1 MNEAI
6 SQVEVVRQEVMP
18 IPDQAKMIIVRD
30 QGTLRLAN
38 DVFLTIRALRKK
50 IAAVFDPM
58 EKAAKEAKQKAEES
72 RKTIVAEREKVEAPL
87 IVAEKYLNGQV
98 TDYKREQDR
107 IRAEEEEKNRL
118 EAIKIEAERRQKEE
132 DERLAQAAEL
142 EAAGAKEEAEAL
154 IVEAIEEK
162 EKPIKVYIPPPSTP
176 KVELNGMAMVTT
188 WHAEVTNLKEL
199 CLAIGQERCPVAYV
213 DANMP
218 ALNKQAI
225 SLKGEMKIPGVKPM
239 SETKSRPT
247 GR

>member
-1 MNEAI
+1 MNEI
-6 SQVEVVRQEVMP
+6 ETVQQEVMP
-18 IPDQAKMIIVRD
+18 IPDQAKIIVVKD
-30 QGTLRLAN
+30 QGSLRLAN
-38 DVFLTIRALRKK
+38 DFFLTIRALRKK

-87 IVAEKYLNGQV
+87 ILAEKYLNGQV

-107 IRAEEEEKNRL
+107 IRLEEEEKNRL

-132 DERLAQAAEL
+132 DDRLAQAAEL
-142 EAAGAKEEAEAL
+142 EAAGATEEAEAL
-154 IVEAIEEK
+154 ISEAIEEK
-162 EKPIKVYIPPPSTP
+162 GKPIEVYVQPPTTP

-188 WHAEVTNLKEL
+188 WHAEVVNLREL
-199 CLAIGQERCPVAYV
+199 SLAVGQGRIPSAYV
-213 DANMP
+213 EANMP

-225 SLKGEMKIPGVKPM
+225 SLKNEMRIPGVKAV